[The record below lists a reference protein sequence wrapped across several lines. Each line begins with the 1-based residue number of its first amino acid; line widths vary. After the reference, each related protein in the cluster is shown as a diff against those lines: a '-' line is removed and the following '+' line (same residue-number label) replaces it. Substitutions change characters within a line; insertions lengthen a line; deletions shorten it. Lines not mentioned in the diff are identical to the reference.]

1 MGTLTI
7 TNETKGINYS
17 FIHETIRLNGD
28 ANLSSSNN
36 INNLNGQIYI
46 TTGNGEYP
54 IGNYNMNS
62 LNLNDNKYSDYIDL
76 CAVALKS
83 LKVEINLK
91 YPIV

>member
-36 INNLNGQIYI
+36 INNLKLANFTDTILW
-46 TTGNGEYP
+46 
-54 IGNYNMNS
+54 MN
-62 LNLNDNKYSDYIDL
+62 
-76 CAVALKS
+76 
-83 LKVEINLK
+83 
-91 YPIV
+91 